1 MLGSSPID
9 RHIFKPLVRKIRV
22 GPLGEILP
30 YARVHDER
38 VERNALL
45 VAVSEIP
52 LVLGG
57 LSELCYHQ
65 LFLGCGGRLLKK
77 GVRHRDVDSEV
88 GAVLAEAVH

>member
-1 MLGSSPID
+1 MAHIQASCEEDPSRSS
-9 RHIFKPLVRKIRV
+9 
-22 GPLGEILP
+22 GEILP

-65 LFLGCGGRLLKK
+65 LY
-77 GVRHRDVDSEV
+77 
-88 GAVLAEAVH
+88 